1 MSAHIVKSLLI
12 AGVGLAAAAPA
23 PVHAQGAAGRR
34 PTPAAVRRAVETITE
49 ADFRAGM
56 GVLAHDS
63 MRGRDTRSPQ
73 LLLSAQWVAAQFRRV
88 GLRAAGDSGGYLQHY
103 PMRRVQLDS
112 LSTVTA
118 TGRGATTTWALGREI
133 AHLGGL
139 ASGASVT
146 LPVVLFSG
154 IPADTARPF
163 GDVSIRGAA
172 VLHVI
177 SPEMLADNALN
188 RLVGQALGAGV
199 GAWIVVVDIPAP
211 RWRTWLSRSLQGG
224 QWELVR
230 SVESGRASSAGIMA
244 VRDSSVLALLS
255 AAGEDPAA
263 LRTPAGQG
271 IRPLSGFEITVTP
284 HWTATDEAFAPN
296 VVGVLEGS
304 DRDLRNEAVVFLAHM
319 DHVGVTGAGDCA
331 AAGADSVCNGADDNA
346 SGTVAVV
353 ELAEAYSSLRPRP
366 RRTTVFVAVSG
377 EEYGLFGSYH
387 YVADPVVP
395 LERTAAAVNFDMISR
410 ASPDTIHLRGKDYT
424 SLGALADSL
433 ALAHPELRL
442 ATAPRIGAFGA
453 SDHYPFAVRGIPTAS
468 FGTGDMPD
476 IHRPTDNL
484 ERADFDKA
492 ARATRLAFYLG
503 LEVAN
508 AAGRPQWDPAA
519 RARVVEGAH

>member
-1 MSAHIVKSLLI
+1 MGHIARSLLP
-12 AGVGLAAAAPA
+12 AGLALVIAAPA
-23 PVHAQGAAGRR
+23 AVHAQAAGARR
-34 PTPAAVRRAVETITE
+34 PTPAALRRAVETISE

-73 LLLSAQWVAAQFRRV
+73 LLQAAQWVAARFRRA
-88 GLRAAGDSGGYLQHY
+88 GLRPAGDSGGYFQRY
-103 PMRRVQLDS
+103 RMRHLRLDS
-112 LSTVTA
+112 LSTVSARAGSWTSA
-118 TGRGATTTWALGREI
+118 WALGREI
-133 AHLGGL
+133 AHVGGP
-139 ASGASVT
+139 SPRGDRT
-146 LPVVLFSG
+146 MPVVLLSG
-154 IPADTARPF
+154 IPTDTARPF
-163 GDVSIRGAA
+163 GDVAVDGAA

-177 SPEMLADNALN
+177 APEQLRSPMLDPLIGRGISA
-188 RLVGQALGAGV
+188 GAV
-199 GAWIVVVDIPAP
+199 AWILVAQFPP
-211 RWRTWLSRSLQGG
+211 PLWERFQRRSSSER
-224 QWELVR
+224 WELAG
-230 SVESGRASSAGIMA
+230 SEPSGEAGPVGVLA
-244 VRDSSVLALLS
+244 VRDSSVLGLLG
-255 AAGEDPAA
+255 AAGVDVAA

-271 IRPLSGFEITVTP
+271 IRPLAGVEVAVSP
-284 HWTATDEAFAPN
+284 HWTTLEDAVAPN

-304 DRDLRNEAVVFLAHM
+304 DRTLRDEAVVFLAHM
-319 DHVGVTGAGDCA
+319 DHIGTASGGDCA
-331 AAGADSVCNGADDNA
+331 ADGTDSICNGADDNA

-353 ELAEAYSSLRPRP
+353 ELAEAYASLRPRP

-377 EEYGLFGSYH
+377 EEYGLFGSHH
-387 YVADPVVP
+387 YAANPVVP

-410 ASPDTIHLRGKDYT
+410 ASPDTIQMRGKDYT

-442 ATAPRIGAFGA
+442 RTAPRIGAYGA
-453 SDHYPFAVRGIPTAS
+453 SDHYPFALRGIPTAS

-492 ARATRLAFYLG
+492 ARAARLAFYLG

-519 RARVVEGAH
+519 RARVVSGAGN